1 LERLKNRGLIE
12 EKAKGKSIFNDR
24 SDRSINVRDS
34 FLITEKGERY
44 LQAIDDRGLGDEL
57 KRIATTTR

>member
-1 LERLKNRGLIE
+1 LERLKNRGVIE
-12 EKAKGKSIFNDR
+12 EKAKGKSVFSDR